1 MNVALYIRV
10 SSDEQARHGLSVSE
24 QRTTLLNYAEEN
36 NYTVVDV
43 YADEG
48 VSASKQP
55 HRRHEFQRMLR
66 DCKNGL
72 IEKIVFLK
80 LDRWFRSV
88 RDYYRTQ
95 DILDECNVT
104 WECVTEDYDTT
115 TRAGKLNLNIRLAIA
130 EDEAANASERVKF
143 IFNGKLN
150 RKEAITG
157 MQPFGYKIENKM
169 IVKDPETEKE
179 VEDMFRYFFSCLSGY
194 ETYKYLEA
202 KYGYGVSYNTIRRRL
217 KNPAYTGAY
226 KDIPNYRPAYITQEQ
241 YELILRIFSQNTRT
255 AQNNKTYIFNG
266 LCICPE
272 CGHRMNSCTLNKRH
286 KAYRCKY
293 HFEGL
298 CDFKKAPH
306 EKTIESHLLADLQCK
321 IGKFAVNVQN
331 SKKYTKNFDTS
342 KLEKQLDRLN
352 NVYIMGNISDAEYQK
367 KTAEIKRQIAEMKKP
382 STAPVVPAEVSE
394 MLSDKSFA
402 DIYNSLSDKEKHA
415 LWHSVID
422 HIEFDMDG
430 NITEIFYIH

>member
-10 SSDEQARHGLSVSE
+10 SSDEQARHGLSLPE
-24 QRTTLLNYAEEN
+24 QRATLLNYAKEN
-36 NYTVVDV
+36 NYTVVDI

-48 VSASKQP
+48 FTASKQP
-55 HRRHEFQRMLR
+55 HRRKEFQRMLR
-66 DCKNGL
+66 DCRNGL

-143 IFNGKLN
+143 VFGGKVS

-157 MQPFGYKIENKM
+157 MQPFGYKIEDKK

-194 ETYKYLEA
+194 ETYRYLDNKYN
-202 KYGYGVSYNTIRRRL
+202 YNINYNTIRRRL

-226 KDIPNYRPAYITQEQ
+226 KDIPDYRPAYITQEQ

-255 AQNNKTYIFNG
+255 AQNNKTYIFAG
-266 LCICPE
+266 LCVCPE
-272 CGHRMNSCTLNKRH
+272 CGHNLTSCTMNKRH
-286 KAYRCKY
+286 KAYRCHY
-293 HFEGL
+293 HTDQS
-298 CDFKKAPH
+298 CDFKKSPY
-306 EKTIESHLLADLQCK
+306 EKQIESHLLADLQSK
-321 IGKFAVNVQN
+321 IGKFAVNVQ
-331 SKKYTKNFDTS
+331 KTRKYNKNFDTS
-342 KLEKQLDRLN
+342 KLEKQLERLN
-352 NVYIMGNISDAEYQK
+352 DVYIMGNISSADYQK
-367 KTAEIKRQIAEMKKP
+367 KTAEIKRKIEEAKRP
-382 STAPVVPAEVSE
+382 NTVPTIPVEVSE
-394 MLSDKSFA
+394 MLSDKSFV
-402 DIYNSLSDKEKHA
+402 DIYNSLSDKEKFA

-422 HIEFDMDG
+422 HIEFDMGG

>member
-10 SSDEQARHGLSVSE
+10 SSSEQARCGLSLPE
-24 QRTTLLNYAEEN
+24 QSATLLNYAKEN
-36 NYTVVDV
+36 NYTVVDI

-55 HRRHEFQRMLR
+55 HRRHEFQRMIR
-66 DCKNGL
+66 DCENGL
-72 IEKIVFLK
+72 IDKIVFLK

-88 RDYYRTQ
+88 RDYYKTQ
-95 DILDECNVT
+95 DVLDKCNVT

-150 RKEAITG
+150 RNEAITG

-179 VEDMFRYFFSCLSGY
+179 VDDMFRFFFAHLSGY

-226 KDIPNYRPAYITQEQ
+226 KDAPNYRPAYITQKQ
-241 YELILRIFSQNTRT
+241 HELIAKVFSQRTRT
-255 AQNNKTYIFNG
+255 AQNNKTYILNG

-306 EKTIESHLLADLQCK
+306 EKKIESHLLADLQNK
-321 IGKFAVNVQN
+321 IGKFAVNV
-331 SKKYTKNFDTS
+331 KKTKKNTKSFDTS

-352 NVYIMGNISDAEYQK
+352 NVYIMGNISDVEYQK
-367 KTAEIKRQIAEMKKP
+367 KTTEIKRQIAELKKP
-382 STAPVVPAEVSE
+382 NTAPTIPVEVSE
-394 MLSDKSFA
+394 MLSDKSFI
-402 DIYNSLSDKEKHA
+402 DIYNSLSDKEKFA

-422 HIEFDMDG
+422 HIEFAMEG
-430 NITEIFYIH
+430 NMAEIFYIH

>member
-24 QRTTLLNYAEEN
+24 QRTALLNYAEKN
-36 NYTVVDV
+36 NYTVVDI

-55 HRRHEFQRMLR
+55 HRRYEFQRMLR
-66 DCKNGL
+66 DCEAGL

-88 RDYYRTQ
+88 RDYYKTQ
-95 DILDECNVT
+95 DILDRCNVT
-104 WECVTEDYDTT
+104 WECATEDYDTS

-150 RKEAITG
+150 RNEAITG
-157 MQPFGYKIENKM
+157 MQPFGYKIENKK
-169 IVKDPETEKE
+169 IIKDPDTEEE
-179 VEDMFRYFFSCLSGY
+179 VEDMFRYFFAHLSGY

-202 KYGYGVSYNTIRRRL
+202 KYGYSVSYNTIRRRL

-226 KDIPNYRPAYITQEQ
+226 KDIPDYRPAYITQEQ
-241 YELILRIFSQNTRT
+241 YDLIARVFSQSTRT
-255 AQNNKTYIFNG
+255 AQNNKTYILNG
-266 LCICPE
+266 LCVCPE

-298 CDFKKAPH
+298 CDYKKATH
-306 EKTIESHLLADLQCK
+306 EKSIEDFLMADLQHK
-321 IGKFAVNVQN
+321 IGNFAVNVQKT
-331 SKKYTKNFDTS
+331 KKCTKNFDTS
-342 KLEKQLDRLN
+342 KLEKQLERLN

-367 KTAEIKRQIAEMKKP
+367 KTAEIKRQIAELKKP
-382 STAPVVPAEVSE
+382 NTAPVVPAEVSE
-394 MLSDKSFA
+394 MLSDKSFG

-430 NITEIFYIH
+430 NVSEIFYIH

>member
-10 SSDEQARHGLSVSE
+10 SSDEQARHGLSLPE
-24 QRTTLLNYAEEN
+24 QRATLLNYAKEN
-36 NYTVVDV
+36 KYTVVDI

-48 VSASKQP
+48 FTASKQP
-55 HRRHEFQRMLR
+55 HRRKEFQRMLR
-66 DCKNGL
+66 DCRAGL

-95 DILDECNVT
+95 DVLDECNVT
-104 WECVTEDYDTT
+104 WECVLEDYDTT

-143 IFNGKLN
+143 VFNGKVS

-194 ETYKYLEA
+194 ETFKYLES
-202 KYGYGVSYNTIRRRL
+202 KYNYDINYNTIRRRL
-217 KNPAYTGAY
+217 KNPAYTGVY
-226 KDIPNYRPAYITQEQ
+226 KDIPDYRPAYITQEQ
-241 YELILRIFSQNTRT
+241 YDLILRVFSQSTRT
-255 AQNNKTYIFNG
+255 AQNNKTYIFAG
-266 LCICPE
+266 LCVCPE
-272 CGHRMNSCTLNKRH
+272 CGHNLTSCTMNKKH
-286 KAYRCKY
+286 KAYRCHY
-293 HFEGL
+293 HTDQSCG
-298 CDFKKAPH
+298 FKKAPY
-306 EKTIESHLLADLQCK
+306 EKQIESHLLADLQGK
-321 IGKFAVNVQN
+321 IGKFAVNVQ
-331 SKKYTKNFDTS
+331 KTRKYNKNFDTS
-342 KLEKQLDRLN
+342 KLEKQLERLN
-352 NVYIMGNISDAEYQK
+352 DVYIMGNISSADYQK
-367 KTAEIKRQIAEMKKP
+367 KTAEIKRKIEEAKRP
-382 STAPVVPAEVSE
+382 NTAPTIPAEVSE
-394 MLSDKSFA
+394 MLSDKSFV
-402 DIYNSLSDKEKHA
+402 DIYNSLSDKEKFA

>member
-10 SSDEQARHGLSVSE
+10 SSDEQARHGLSLPE
-24 QRTTLLNYAEEN
+24 QRATLLNYAKEN
-36 NYTVVDV
+36 NYTVVDI

-48 VSASKQP
+48 FTASKQP
-55 HRRHEFQRMLR
+55 HRRKEFQRMLR
-66 DCKNGL
+66 DCRNGL

-143 IFNGKLN
+143 VFGGKVS

-194 ETYKYLEA
+194 ETYRYLDNKYN
-202 KYGYGVSYNTIRRRL
+202 YNINYNTIRRRL

-226 KDIPNYRPAYITQEQ
+226 KDIPDYRPAYITQEQ

-255 AQNNKTYIFNG
+255 AQNNKTYIFAG
-266 LCICPE
+266 LCVCPE
-272 CGHRMNSCTLNKRH
+272 CGHNLTSCTMNKKH
-286 KAYRCKY
+286 KAYRCHY
-293 HFEGL
+293 HTDQSCG
-298 CDFKKAPH
+298 FKKSPY
-306 EKTIESHLLADLQCK
+306 EKQIESHLLADLQGK
-321 IGKFAVNVQN
+321 IGKFAVNVQKTRKYN
-331 SKKYTKNFDTS
+331 KKFDTS
-342 KLEKQLDRLN
+342 KLEKQLERLN
-352 NVYIMGNISDAEYQK
+352 DVYIMGNISSADYQK
-367 KTAEIKRQIAEMKKP
+367 KTAEIKRKIEEAKRP
-382 STAPVVPAEVSE
+382 NTAPTIPAEVSE
-394 MLSDKSFA
+394 MLSDKSFV
-402 DIYNSLSDKEKHA
+402 DIYNSLSDKEKFA

>member
-10 SSDEQARHGLSVSE
+10 SSDEQARHGLSLPE
-24 QRTTLLNYAEEN
+24 QRATLLNYAKEN
-36 NYTVVDV
+36 KYTVVDI

-48 VSASKQP
+48 FTASKQP
-55 HRRHEFQRMLR
+55 HRRKEFQRMLR
-66 DCKNGL
+66 DCRAGL

-95 DILDECNVT
+95 DVLDECNVT
-104 WECVTEDYDTT
+104 WECVLEDYDTT

-143 IFNGKLN
+143 VFNGKVS

-179 VEDMFRYFFSCLSGY
+179 VEDMFRYFFSCLTGY
-194 ETYKYLEA
+194 ETFKYLES
-202 KYGYGVSYNTIRRRL
+202 KYNYDINYNTIRRRL
-217 KNPAYTGAY
+217 KNPAYTGVY
-226 KDIPNYRPAYITQEQ
+226 KDIPDYRPAYITQEQ
-241 YELILRIFSQNTRT
+241 YDLILRVFSQSTRT
-255 AQNNKTYIFNG
+255 AQNNKTYIFAG
-266 LCICPE
+266 LCVCPE
-272 CGHRMNSCTLNKRH
+272 CGHNLTSCTMNKKH
-286 KAYRCKY
+286 KAYRCHY
-293 HFEGL
+293 HTDQSCG
-298 CDFKKAPH
+298 FKKAPY
-306 EKTIESHLLADLQCK
+306 EKQIESHLLADLQGK
-321 IGKFAVNVQN
+321 IGKFAVNVQ
-331 SKKYTKNFDTS
+331 KTRKYNKNFDTS
-342 KLEKQLDRLN
+342 KLEKQLERLN
-352 NVYIMGNISDAEYQK
+352 DVYIMGNISSADYQK
-367 KTAEIKRQIAEMKKP
+367 KTAEIKRKIEEAKRP
-382 STAPVVPAEVSE
+382 NTAPTIPAEVSE
-394 MLSDKSFA
+394 MLSDKSFV
-402 DIYNSLSDKEKHA
+402 DIYNSLSDKEKFA